1 MSQAKV
7 ESELKLYTKP
17 DTFQL
22 ELLTQLDI
30 KEDILKED
38 IQLEDTF
45 KVEAMFTIKALLLIL
60 LELTLQEEVELDK
73 DKLSTELQELPILE
87 LTLLEVAEL
96 DKTTNIND
104 CRYDFI
110 LCQ

>member
-1 MSQAKV
+1 
-7 ESELKLYTKP
+7 
-17 DTFQL
+17 
-22 ELLTQLDI
+22 
-30 KEDILKED
+30 
-38 IQLEDTF
+38 
-45 KVEAMFTIKALLLIL
+45 MFTIKALLLIL